1 MTRALRDYQADAVD
15 AIDDAWAGGV
25 LRPAI
30 VMATGLGKTDVI
42 AHVAA
47 TRVRAGRRVLVLAHR
62 LELLRQ
68 ITERARM
75 HLPEASHSVAGI
87 VAGEL
92 DQRNRPVVAAMVPT
106 LRSAK
111 RRARFEPF
119 GPGDLVVVDECHHAG
134 AKSYVDVLEHFGCF
148 DESSEVSALGVTA
161 TMYQS
166 GKSYRGLSEVW
177 EKVVYDRGIGWAI
190 DRRWLVPPHGLAVVA
205 DHLDLGKV
213 KTRAGDWSEE
223 QVGEMVAQDADQ
235 IADAWCEHAENRIT
249 VGFFPTKESVEAQRA
264 AFERRGIS
272 CEVVLG
278 TTTAAQRG
286 DVASGTGIYGRLARG
301 ETRVMLGLM
310 VPTEGWDCPPV
321 SCVLMARPTKIEG
334 LYQQCVGR
342 GLRLS
347 PGKRDCLVLDVVGVT
362 RAASLRT
369 LKDLYPGAEYAE
381 TKPQACARCG
391 LFRRSKDEVGCPAC
405 GRPSRYDRA
414 SDRFMHNDG
423 ADHHSCWLAIT
434 RGDHAASAGKVKDP
448 RCICP
453 PLERDPLGGR
463 VELVGPAR
471 YEPVDLFGEEVAD
484 DGEVL
489 WLKTRGGIAFVPA
502 KDRIVCLV
510 PEEAGWKAGWVY
522 RDRFEKGSRLHQG
535 ATSLERAKWIAEDFA
550 KLYCEPTYWSRTA
563 PWRRPGNP
571 PSEGQVRAAKAQ
583 GMADPERH
591 SRAAVSD
598 YLSVRAASRRLDK
611 RK

>member
-1 MTRALRDYQADAVD
+1 
-15 AIDDAWAGGV
+15 
-25 LRPAI
+25 
-30 VMATGLGKTDVI
+30 
-42 AHVAA
+42 
-47 TRVRAGRRVLVLAHR
+47 
-62 LELLRQ
+62 
-68 ITERARM
+68 
-75 HLPEASHSVAGI
+75 
-87 VAGEL
+87 
-92 DQRNRPVVAAMVPT
+92 
-106 LRSAK
+106 
-111 RRARFEPF
+111 
-119 GPGDLVVVDECHHAG
+119 VVDECHHAG

-148 DESSEVSALGVTA
+148 DESSGVSALGVTA

-166 GKSYRGLSEVW
+166 GKAYRGLGDVW
-177 EKVVYDRGIGWAI
+177 QKVVYDRGIGWAI
-190 DRRWLVPPHGLAVVA
+190 DRRWLVPPRGLAVVA

-235 IADAWCEHAENRIT
+235 IADAWIEHAQDRIT

-264 AFERRGIS
+264 AFERRGIA

-278 TTTAAQRG
+278 TTSAAERG

-369 LKDLYPGAEYAE
+369 LKDLYAGAEYAE

-391 LFRRSKDEVGCPAC
+391 KFRQPQE
-405 GRPSRYDRA
+405 
-414 SDRFMHNDG
+414 RF
-423 ADHHSCWLAIT
+423 
-434 RGDHAASAGKVKDP
+434 DP
-448 RCICP
+448 RCVCP

-471 YEPVDLFGEEVAD
+471 YEPVDLFGQDVAD

-502 KDRIVCLV
+502 KDKIVVLM
-510 PEEAGWKAGWVY
+510 PDDRGTWKVGVVD
-522 RDRFEKGSRLHQG
+522 RDRFDKGDRRGWGMNIDQ
-535 ATSLERAKWIAEDFA
+535 AKDVAEA
-550 KLYCEPTYWSRTA
+550 WAQSYCEPTYWSRRA

-571 PSEGQVRAAKAQ
+571 PTEGQVRAAKAQ

-598 YLSVRAASRRLDK
+598 YLSVRAASRRLD
-611 RK
+611 RR